1 MTKIANAFQVAP
13 TTLWERINSDDPF
26 NPHEVGKP
34 ANLSADAMASLTADI
49 ERDDHRQ
56 RSKTPNEMVMHF
68 IIHYLISFIEV
79 NYITLFV

>member
-49 ERDDHRQ
+49 ERDDHCQ
-56 RSKTPNEMVMHF
+56 RSKTPAEFGVVLDAKRNGDVFH
-68 IIHYLISFIEV
+68 
-79 NYITLFV
+79 NTLFD